1 MNDLA
6 EKETVKTSAAS
17 SKEKRLADSVSVIGI
32 KHWNDSLFSF
42 RVERP
47 ESLRFRSGEFVMLG
61 LMSEQDGVPRPLLR
75 AYSIASP
82 AWEEELEFYS
92 IKVPDGPLTS
102 RLQHIQEG
110 DDIILRPRPV
120 GTLVIDA
127 LLPGKRLWMFAT
139 GTGIAPFASLIQDP
153 DTYEKFDSV
162 VLMHTC
168 RKADELSY
176 GKQLIEQTRSHEFL
190 AEIVAEKLVYYP
202 STTREVTRNQ
212 GRITDSLR
220 SDEFYS
226 KTGLSPLAPDDDR
239 CMICGSLGFN
249 EDLIAILEECGL
261 KEGSNSEPGTY
272 VVEKAFVD

>member
-1 MNDLA
+1 MSNLA
-6 EKETVKTSAAS
+6 EKDTAKSDAKS
-17 SKEKRLADSVSVIGI
+17 QEKRVPDSVTVTGI
-32 KHWNDSLFSF
+32 KHWSNSLFSF

-47 ESLRFRSGEFVMLG
+47 ESMRFRSGEFVMLG
-61 LMSEQDGVPRPLLR
+61 LMAEQNGVERPLLR

-82 AWEEELEFYS
+82 SWEDELEFYS

-110 DDIILRPRPV
+110 DAIILRPRPV

-153 DTYEKFDSV
+153 EAYEKFDSV

-168 RKADELSY
+168 RLADELNY
-176 GKQLIEQTRSHEFL
+176 GKQLVEEVLNHEFL
-190 AEIVAEKLVYYP
+190 ADIVADKLLYYP
-202 STTREVTRNQ
+202 ATTREITENQ
-212 GRITDSLR
+212 GRITDSLK

-226 KTGLSPLAPDDDR
+226 KTGLSRLVPENDR

-249 EDLIAILEECGL
+249 EDLIAMLEEYGL

-272 VVEKAFVD
+272 VVEKAFVE